1 METLNYVGCLL
12 LQTSFYTIKENEDKK
27 IKKNIKKISA

>member
-1 METLNYVGCLL
+1 METLNYVGLL